1 VKYGI
6 GDDANLGVRFVI
18 AALAIAGI
26 VAAVTISNKRS
37 VADAVQGAVAPAGT
51 AAPTTTGTSTRVH

>member
-1 VKYGI
+1 VQYGI
-6 GDDANLGVRFVI
+6 GDDASLLVRFVI

-37 VADAVQGAVAPAGT
+37 VSGAVEIVEAAQ
-51 AAPTTTGTSTRVH
+51 APTSR